1 MKGEGGKK
9 KNDDEHS
16 VNLLSSSPPKMTS
29 RFSTSS
35 TTTMAAAAAQ
45 SPLVY
50 RSAAGARRVPGGG
63 DGLRSPRNNMSGG
76 ASSAGTPRKR
86 PARSSSTN
94 VPPESPLQNIS
105 RRNSLLPDNL
115 QDSTKVLVPL
125 PTDAD
130 SSSWH
135 NVPLAFA
142 LLPALGGILFTD
154 GSYFITDVILIFLVA
169 VFLHWLVKFP
179 WFVLLEPIPGWGERL
194 LTKMV
199 MIGSGTTA
207 LMRCGTS
214 EMRLTPWRHQRGS

>member
-1 MKGEGGKK
+1 
-9 KNDDEHS
+9 
-16 VNLLSSSPPKMTS
+16 MTS
-29 RFSTSS
+29 RFSASS
-35 TTTMAAAAAQ
+35 TTTTAAAAAQ

-50 RSAAGARRVPGGG
+50 RSAAKVGGVPGGGGG
-63 DGLRSPRNNMSGG
+63 DGLRSPGNNMNGG
-76 ASSAGTPRKR
+76 ASSAVTPRKR

-115 QDSTKVLVPL
+115 QDATKVLVPL

-130 SSSWH
+130 SSPWH

-154 GSYFITDVILIFLVA
+154 GSYFFTDVILIFLVA

-179 WFVLLEPIPGWGERL
+179 WFVLLGSIPG
-194 LTKMV
+194 
-199 MIGSGTTA
+199 
-207 LMRCGTS
+207 
-214 EMRLTPWRHQRGS
+214 